1 MIENKKSAAHF
12 VTRTALG
19 VALVLLA
26 QIIGKLL
33 PTGAVIAG
41 PFSLTQLVTGSLVNC
56 VLFVFA
62 AQSGLLS
69 GVIIGI
75 LSSVLAFFIGIGP
88 VFPAITPVI
97 ACGNALLV
105 IIFCLASGKAADTL
119 RTGIS
124 AVLAAVIKCGFLW
137 ITVPAVLR
145 MLGNVPEKQM
155 AALSIMFSWPQ
166 GLTAL
171 LGATLALLIL
181 PRLRKATHN

>member
-1 MIENKKSAAHF
+1 MMETDRSAARF

-26 QIIGKLL
+26 QVIGKLL
-33 PTGAVIAG
+33 PAGAVIAG

-56 VLFVFA
+56 VLFVFS
-62 AQSGLLS
+62 AQAGLLS

-75 LSSVLAFFIGIGP
+75 LSSALAFLVGIGP

-105 IIFCLASGKAADTL
+105 IVFCLACGKAADKL
-119 RTGIS
+119 RTAGS
-124 AVLAAVIKCGFLW
+124 AVLAAVLKCGFLW
-137 ITVPAVLR
+137 LAVPAVLR
-145 MLGNVPEKQM
+145 MLGNVPQKQM

-171 LGATLALLIL
+171 LGATLALIIL
-181 PRLRKATHN
+181 PRLRKAKNN